1 MTFDRKYLVFALCYA
16 LLGLSLGIYM
26 AASQNHAELVTH
38 AHILMV
44 GFVVSFVYA
53 TIHKLWLVA
62 PGRGIANLQFIVHQ
76 VSAITMAVGLFM
88 LFGGMAPPAKLEPF
102 LSAAALGV
110 LLGMLLM
117 IFMVLKFKG
126 NRAA

>member
-102 LSAAALGV
+102 LSVAALGV